1 MASDGVV
8 MRYVDAS
15 RRGEGPLIA
24 MQQDLPN
31 MIVERKASMPLE
43 YGVKGAELMAK
54 LREGCAKF
62 IRAMELQGLTLIPL
76 PQGNPL
82 CVTHK
87 DGTPYATYS
96 VSRSLLERMPDELE
110 DYQTQGQGPKT
121 QKEPR
126 SLEDSYGLVDYRF
139 VGVFWAP
146 QVSMEIAIERD
157 KLLAKERAAKNPTVW
172 GGGSS
177 TPNRPSIAR

>member
-1 MASDGVV
+1 
-8 MRYVDAS
+8 
-15 RRGEGPLIA
+15 
-24 MQQDLPN
+24 
-31 MIVERKASMPLE
+31 MIVERKAGMPVE
-43 YGVKGAELMAK
+43 YGVKGAELMRV
-54 LREGCAKF
+54 LRAGMERF

-76 PQGNPL
+76 PDGNPL

-96 VSRSLLERMPDELE
+96 VTKSLEQAMPDQLI
-110 DYQTQGQGPKT
+110 DVQTDGQGPTT

-126 SLEDSYGLVDYRF
+126 SLDDSGGFVDYRF

-146 QVSMEIAIERD
+146 QVSIEIAVARD
-157 KLLAKERAAKNPTVW
+157 KLLANERAAKNPTKW

-177 TPNRPSIAR
+177 VPNRPSIAR